1 MFADWPLATVRH
13 NSKSIKRIN
22 RHRRIATTGLTA
34 DMRRGFKPS
43 SHLRVH
49 GDHHLLLLAHQG
61 VALLDLLDDP
71 ILEGITEDNRENVD
85 EPLLGHLWKVDI
97 IRKIHGD
104 DRFVGGVLEDLLD
117 GEILVLRDMDCLHL
131 VVVHI
136 RLTPSENVLQE
147 VDREVVY

>member
-1 MFADWPLATVRH
+1 M
-13 NSKSIKRIN
+13 
-22 RHRRIATTGLTA
+22 GG
-34 DMRRGFKPS
+34 GFELGR
-43 SHLRVH
+43 HLRVH
-49 GDHHLLLLAHQG
+49 GDHDLLLFAHQG